1 MTTSVALYTLAGQ
14 YLQLAER
21 LSNMDLDAQTVADT
35 IEASGLT
42 DEIAEKACGIEM
54 VARTLEMHNPAIDAE
69 LERLTALKKQR
80 QKAAAGLREYL
91 KTHMIA
97 TGIQKIEAPLF
108 KIRLQNNPPSV
119 DLYEPELVP
128 TEFLV
133 FPEAPPAYPDK
144 KAIAAAIKAGHEIAG
159 ARLVQG
165 QRLVVA

>member
-1 MTTSVALYTLAGQ
+1 MTTVALYQLAGQ
-14 YLQLAER
+14 YQQLAER

-54 VARTLEMHNPAIDAE
+54 VARTLEMHTPAIDAE

-91 KTHMIA
+91 KVHMQA

-108 KIRLQNNPPSV
+108 KIRLQNNPPAV
-119 DLYEPELVP
+119 DVFEPDLVP
-128 TEFLV
+128 IEFMTQ
-133 FPEAPPAYPDK
+133 PEPPPPAPDR
-144 KAIAAAIKAGHEIAG
+144 KAIAGALKAGIDVPG
-159 ARLVQG
+159 AKLTQG
-165 QRLVVA
+165 QRLVVS

>member
-1 MTTSVALYTLAGQ
+1 MTSVALYTLAGQ

-21 LSNMDLDAQTVADT
+21 LSNMDLDATTIADT

-54 VARTLEMHNPAIDAE
+54 VARTLEMHTPAIDAE
-69 LERLTALKKQR
+69 IARLKGLKEMRQR
-80 QKAAAGLREYL
+80 AAAGLRDYL
-91 KTHMIA
+91 KANMIA
-97 TGIQKIEAPLF
+97 TGILKIEAPLF

-119 DLYEPELVP
+119 DVFEAATVPESFWVQ
-128 TEFLV
+128 
-133 FPEAPPAYPDK
+133 PETPPKVIDK
-144 KAIAAAIKAGHEIAG
+144 KAIAAEIKAGREVPG